1 MGSPAANSSPPNTPD
16 RHTLDPPADE
26 TERVRLGGEWLQIR
40 PIRPADAG
48 AHRAFVGRLSPADL
62 RFRFFTAVH
71 ELPEEEITRLTA
83 VDHITE
89 TAIIAI
95 REASGETVGVVRL
108 ACLPGRREGEF
119 AIVVQE
125 DMQRKGLGTLLMHR
139 LIGWARRRGLARMT
153 GEVLAE
159 NAGMLKF
166 ASHLGFELH
175 REPGA
180 PGVVEARLALNGPA
194 GPGTAG

>member
-1 MGSPAANSSPPNTPD
+1 MGSPAANSSPPNSSPPSPPD
-16 RHTLDPPADE
+16 RPADD
-26 TERVRLGGEWLQIR
+26 TERVSLGGEWLQIR
-40 PIRPADAG
+40 PIRPSDAR
-48 AHRAFVGRLSPADL
+48 AHREFVGRLSPADL

-71 ELPEEEITRLTA
+71 ELPEEEITRLTS

-125 DMQRKGLGTLLMHR
+125 DMQRKGLGTLLMRR
-139 LIGWARRRGLARMT
+139 LIGWARRHGLARMI

-159 NAGMLKF
+159 NAEMLKF

-180 PGVVEARLALNGPA
+180 PDVVEARLALNGPA
-194 GPGTAG
+194 GPGGAG